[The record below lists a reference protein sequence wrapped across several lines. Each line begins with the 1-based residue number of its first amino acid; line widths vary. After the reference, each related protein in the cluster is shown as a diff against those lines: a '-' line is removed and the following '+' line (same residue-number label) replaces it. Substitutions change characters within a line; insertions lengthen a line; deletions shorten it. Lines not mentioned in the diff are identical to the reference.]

1 MLGNKMSKVTNPIGN
16 MAQDLMGSDK
26 GKAKPV
32 IVLSPATFEATT
44 KTVKG
49 DYTQDGKWVQL
60 SDLYTADKITAEM
73 LVLPKKGEQSP
84 HEKLQN
90 QIKDAIRLS
99 FSKEVQALLNK
110 EVKNLDDIQKGVK
123 AHWIRQIGSKFSK
136 VQEHILSSDLKNDV
150 ITIERALALYPDKAK
165 KYQDKQD
172 KTKGA
177 NKVGPVPKEPK
188 GKVAYYLDLAIR
200 SMQGLEKTDTNI
212 TQDIKTLRLVESKY
226 K

>member
-1 MLGNKMSKVTNPIGN
+1 MKQVNDAIGN
-16 MAQDLMGSDK
+16 MAQDLTGSNK
-26 GKAKPV
+26 GKPV

-49 DYTQDGKWVQL
+49 DYAQEGKWVTL
-60 SDLYTADKITAEM
+60 SDLYTADKVTAEM
-73 LVLPKKGEQSP
+73 LVLPKKGETSP
-84 HEKLQN
+84 NEKLHT

-123 AHWIRQIGSKFSK
+123 AHWVRQIGSKFSK
-136 VQEHILSSDLKNDV
+136 VQEHILASDLKNDV
-150 ITIERALALYPDKAK
+150 ITIKRALVIYPDKAK

-212 TQDIKTLRLVESKY
+212 TQDIKTLRLVEAKY